1 MAYRYNGDPN
11 NNNPFLNLLEDVEQG
26 LLWQDQQQPP
36 AQHAQQAS
44 RAQRVK
50 LPDFWPHAPGIWF
63 ARAELRCGIC
73 GVTSDTEKFAFTA
86 DALPY
91 ESLRMVADLIT
102 APPGVHSYIALKER
116 LLLSHNLTPLQK
128 AKKVSEHPALGD
140 RRPSQ
145 LLAALLEYCP
155 EGEENTA
162 LFRAAFVHR
171 LPTEIQ
177 VLLDGIETGDL
188 KQLAMKA
195 DQLWLTRGSGPV
207 HAVAAV
213 SDSNQ
218 QLTGEEECVAAVKG
232 QAFRNWRGKKDRRDA
247 GRDGGRDG
255 GREGGRDGGKDGG
268 SSGRDASGGKKGGW
282 HAVEICS
289 RHLRFG
295 ADAWTCQDP
304 ARCKF
309 PGN

>member
-11 NNNPFLNLLEDVEQG
+11 NNPFLNMMEDVEEG
-26 LLWQDQQQPP
+26 LLWRDQQQVP
-36 AQHAQQAS
+36 AQQAQQAS

-63 ARAELRCGIC
+63 ARAELRFGIC
-73 GVTSDTEKFAFTA
+73 GVTSDEEKFAFTA

-102 APPGVHSYIALKER
+102 APPLADKYGALKGR
-116 LLLSHNLTPLQK
+116 LLLSHSLTPLQK
-128 AKKVSEHPALGD
+128 AKRVSEHPALGD

-195 DQLWLTRGSGPV
+195 DQLWLTRGSGSV

-213 SDSNQ
+213 SESSQ
-218 QLTGEEECVAAVKG
+218 QQESEDEVVAAVKG
-232 QAFRNWRGKKDRRDA
+232 QTFKNWRGKRDKRESGSGRTGGNGSRDA
-247 GRDGGRDG
+247 GGA
-255 GREGGRDGGKDGG
+255 G
-268 SSGRDASGGKKGGW
+268 SGKKGGW